1 MTVKRENLIQIED
14 KLYQKCKVHLLTTN
28 NNSSLRL
35 YCNKGGLAICPI
47 IYSKEQWK
55 PVHIYITSDE
65 KIKEGDWILNFAFKE
80 QDPLLQK
87 CMNNSEAWRWNNEPM
102 FKYRSFKIIATTDTS
117 LKVSNDYN
125 PEWLVPISQ
134 PSQEFINRYIEEYNK
149 RNKIEDVLVEY
160 ELNIPENANKFPH
173 FKVEVVRCVWE
184 EDYRLKINPKDNTIT
199 IRKVKDSWSREEVI
213 SLIKKYSKEACGQ
226 PWFDT
231 DDKWIEENL

>member
-14 KLYQKCKVHLLTTN
+14 KLYQKCKVHLLPTDN
-28 NNSSLRL
+28 VSNIWLRKSQL
-35 YCNKGGLAICPI
+35 M
-47 IYSKEQWK
+47 YSKGCSPMDESIPQ
-55 PVHIYITSDE
+55 HIYITSDE
-65 KIKEGDWILNFAFKE
+65 KIEEGDWMFHKLDKHPIKF
-80 QDPLLQK
+80 DGD
-87 CMNNSEAWRWNNEPM
+87 NSGRFPYGY
-102 FKYRSFKIIATTDTS
+102 KKIISSTDKS
-117 LKVSNDYN
+117 LNL
-125 PEWLVPISQ
+125 PQ
-134 PSQEFINRYIEEYNK
+134 PSQEFIEVFIREWNK
-149 RNKIEDVLVEY
+149 DNKIEDVLVEY

>member
-14 KLYQKCKVHLLTTN
+14 KLYQKCKVHLLPTDKEGKLRLN
-28 NNSSLRL
+28 NNGKLSFEPHI
-35 YCNKGGLAICPI
+35 KGLSYDGLIHT
-47 IYSKEQWK
+47 YQ
-55 PVHIYITSDE
+55 HLYITSDE
-65 KIKEGDWILNFAFKE
+65 KIEEGDWMFHKLDKHPIKF
-80 QDPLLQK
+80 DGD
-87 CMNNSEAWRWNNEPM
+87 NSGRFPYGY
-102 FKYRSFKIIATTDTS
+102 KKIISSTDKS
-117 LKVSNDYN
+117 LNL
-125 PEWLVPISQ
+125 PQ
-134 PSQEFINRYIEEYNK
+134 PSQEFIEVFIREWNK
-149 RNKIEDVLVEY
+149 DNKIEDVLVEY